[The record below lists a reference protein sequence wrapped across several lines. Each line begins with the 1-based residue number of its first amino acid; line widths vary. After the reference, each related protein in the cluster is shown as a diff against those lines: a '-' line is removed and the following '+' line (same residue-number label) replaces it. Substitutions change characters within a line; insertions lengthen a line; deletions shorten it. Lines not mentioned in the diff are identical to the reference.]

1 MEILRDII
9 EDLKRWKDSANRK
22 PILLKGA
29 RQIGKT
35 WVMQQFGKQCYEHCV
50 RFDFDRQEE
59 LKTIFSASKEPKR
72 IIRELSVYSD
82 VPLLPGKTLIIFDEI
97 QQLIQLNDKIVPVE
111 VKAENAI
118 SGRSLDVYNEKF
130 KPETRIRFS
139 MLNLQMNGGLLS
151 CPAPLAEWAA
161 KWC

>member
-1 MEILRDII
+1 MERFCQQETNFAERCTANWQNVGYAAIWETMLR
-9 EDLKRWKDSANRK
+9 
-22 PILLKGA
+22 
-29 RQIGKT
+29 
-35 WVMQQFGKQCYEHCV
+35 
-50 RFDFDRQEE
+50 
-59 LKTIFSASKEPKR
+59 R